1 MHSTLSTMSSRS
13 NEGLG
18 SWKRSARVSAD
29 GKTISIRVAASL
41 SDLMQVVAIR
51 GAVYMGEQACPY
63 DEEFD
68 GNDFCAMHLIGSIG
82 DEPAGCMRIRFF
94 ADFAKLERLAVRH
107 EFRGTPLV
115 FEIAR
120 AAKELCRVKGYTR
133 IYGHALERLI
143 PFWKRL
149 GARPMEPR
157 RPVIFS
163 DFSYTEM
170 LIPTERH
177 PNALSLE
184 SDPYVLIRPEGE
196 WDKPGP
202 LEVSAQRPVTSPLRN
217 QQAA

>member
-1 MHSTLSTMSSRS
+1 
-13 NEGLG
+13 
-18 SWKRSARVSAD
+18 
-29 GKTISIRVAASL
+29 
-41 SDLMQVVAIR
+41 MQVVAIR
-51 GAVYMGEQACPY
+51 AAVYMAEQECPY

-68 GNDFCAMHLIGSIG
+68 GNDFCAMHLIGSVG
-82 DEPAGCMRIRFF
+82 SEPAACMRIRFF

-107 EFRGTPLV
+107 EFRGTALV

-120 AAKELCRVKGYTR
+120 AAKELCRLKGYTR

-170 LIPTERH
+170 LIPTDPH

-202 LEVSAQRPVTSPLRN
+202 LEISAQRPVTSSVHN